1 MSIPS
6 YAVNSL
12 MDKEKLR
19 GEENWYAFEENIVRF
34 CRGINATWVTSDK
47 TTKVADADVALD
59 NAIGFVLATR
69 LERDVEAVVKDKYGG
84 WEMYATLK
92 AKYTK
97 STMARR
103 VAARKAFY
111 QCSHDFPTQS
121 LEQFI
126 TTVQDKARV
135 LTDMGISVADTEILD
150 VILMNIHPAFF
161 TVRTTLL
168 SQSTEP
174 TLTSAIGTLTSSPAL
189 NYDFV
194 KTEEEDTSR
203 LLAANAARS
212 GRPQR
217 KDAEPRSGGRTL
229 DLSASW
235 MDDKGYRWCDVN
247 SSDCHRCGHPGHIA
261 AFCMFSMPEAI
272 KQRIMD
278 KVHLNA
284 NMAQSVAEMDAEVEQ
299 AYQVHQAYGT
309 YVIPHRQSSP
319 PRHRSPSPYC
329 APSPVS
335 SSASSRGAGH
345 AHGVS
350 PLFS

>member
-1 MSIPS
+1 
-6 YAVNSL
+6 
-12 MDKEKLR
+12 
-19 GEENWYAFEENIVRF
+19 
-34 CRGINATWVTSDK
+34 
-47 TTKVADADVALD
+47 
-59 NAIGFVLATR
+59 
-69 LERDVEAVVKDKYGG
+69 
-84 WEMYATLK
+84 
-92 AKYTK
+92 
-97 STMARR
+97 MARR

-161 TVRTTLL
+161 TIRTTLL

-174 TLTSAIGTLTSSPAL
+174 TLTSAIGTLTLSPAL

-247 SSDCHRCGHPGHIA
+247 SLVYVEWLTPFRRAPAGVHGLHKVACMPLHSREGVVPGAIIPLANVRQSCMLIPAYGRCLEIASQAAWTSANVLDKCEDFYVNNWQRQLRKPSNHPGKPLRA
-261 AFCMFSMPEAI
+261 S
-272 KQRIMD
+272 
-278 KVHLNA
+278 NA
-284 NMAQSVAEMDAEVEQ
+284 P
-299 AYQVHQAYGT
+299 GT
-309 YVIPHRQSSP
+309 T
-319 PRHRSPSPYC
+319 
-329 APSPVS
+329 
-335 SSASSRGAGH
+335 
-345 AHGVS
+345 
-350 PLFS
+350 

>member
-126 TTVQDKARV
+126 TTVRDKARV

-161 TVRTTLL
+161 TRHRHPHLV
-168 SQSTEP
+168 
-174 TLTSAIGTLTSSPAL
+174 PAL

-278 KVHLNA
+278 K
-284 NMAQSVAEMDAEVEQ
+284 EMDAEVEQ

-319 PRHRSPSPYC
+319 PRHRSPSPYR